1 MPQRSCLALAWV
13 LLLGGLASPPGA
25 PLRSQTA
32 PPGDNE
38 GRVFKANARIV
49 ILDVVVTGKG
59 RRPLTGLH
67 QQDFLVSEDGH
78 PQAVN
83 YFEEHTGVQ
92 PLQVSPPDLPPN
104 LFTNIPRVKP
114 SGSVTVLVLDSL
126 NTPLDDQRQVHAQV
140 LKYLKKPQTGQKMAI
155 FTLGTQLRLIQS
167 FTDDPALL
175 SAAVSDKK
183 NGVGRQISPLLQ
195 SNAETA
201 AAQETAAAMR
211 EAHGEETA
219 EALEQFM
226 ANQSST
232 RSDTRLKLTLE
243 ALQELA
249 HYLAG
254 FPGRKNVVW
263 FSGAFPVV
271 IFPDPDARDS
281 VGAQRDDQEEVRKT
295 DALLTAAQVAIYP
308 IGAEGLATDSP
319 YSAGADARLVTQS
332 QLSRPQG
339 QVQERNANHA
349 AMELIAKDTGG
360 AAFYNT
366 NGLANA
372 LERVADHGSNFYT
385 LTYTSTNPATDG
397 KFRKIQVA
405 LVRPGYQLDYRRG
418 YYADDA
424 KTVPA
429 AVPTPNLTSNPPPNY
444 DLLSPFLRP
453 GAPDSTQ
460 IPLTLRVVRK
470 TAPPRA
476 GPASTTH
483 SAQGGDN
490 LGLKGALTRYAVDF
504 MVPAHGLQFDP
515 APDGHRHVRIEAG
528 LLVYNRE
535 GKLLNWLLRQVNLNL
550 DDARYAMVQANGVN
564 LYFEIDAPGDGV
576 SLHGGVYDLNANLAG
591 TLEVPLSTIISPDLT
606 TSSR

>member
-32 PPGDNE
+32 PPGDYE

-83 YFEEHTGVQ
+83 YFEEHTGAQ

-175 SAAVSDKK
+175 STAINNKK
-183 NGVGRQISPLLQ
+183 NGVGRQMSPPLQ

-232 RSDTRLKLTLE
+232 RSDARLKLTLE

-281 VGAQRDDQEEVRKT
+281 FGAQRDDQEEVRKT
-295 DALLTAAQVAIYP
+295 DALLTAAQVAFYP
-308 IGAEGLATDSP
+308 IGAEGLATVSP

-349 AMELIAKDTGG
+349 AMEVIAKDTGG

-372 LERVADHGSNFYT
+372 LDRVAAHGSNFYT

-424 KTVPA
+424 KTTLA
-429 AVPTPNLTSNPPPNY
+429 AVPTPNPTPNY

-453 GAPDSTQ
+453 GVPESTQ
-460 IPLTLRVVRK
+460 IPLTLRVVRE
-470 TAPPRA
+470 TAAPRA
-476 GPASTTH
+476 GSASTTY

-490 LGLKGALTRYAVDF
+490 PGLKGALTRYAVDF
-504 MVPAHGLQFDP
+504 MMPAHGLQFDP
-515 APDGHRHVRIEAG
+515 APDGHRRVRIEAG

-535 GKLLNWLLRQVNLNL
+535 GKLLNWLLRQINLNL
-550 DDARYAMVQANGVN
+550 DDARYAIVQTNGVN

-576 SLHGGVYDLNANLAG
+576 SLRGGVYDLNANLAG
-591 TLEVPLSTIISPDLT
+591 TLEVPLNAIVSPDVT